1 MSRLLFLLLGMLL
14 IFGCIDLGGQPAN
27 ETGKNISVTINVE
40 PQKNVTVIINE
51 TKPPENQTTA
61 PEEWKGPTYRY
72 DPSANLGVY
81 FIDAC
86 DYEAGQ
92 HATAILVKKEDLDM
106 LIDAGSQHSGAVVD
120 FLKTRGVDDIDVL
133 VSTAEDSGRYGG
145 LKKVADEFGVEEFWW
160 SGQATTSAYREAVD
174 YVMAKAKNSSI
185 VSYGYKRE
193 LNGIKT
199 EVLNPPV
206 LTKDVYNDAVVLRV
220 EDRGKIFLFL
230 SDTLGGAQSYMANN
244 QKEKIKCNVMEA
256 PYYGLGSGTAV
267 IGVFLQTAKPGTV
280 VINGC
285 SDETAE
291 KEGST
296 RLPFKRLMGQ
306 YGISYLET
314 YKNGTVKATVKELN
328 NISMLDIQ

>member
-1 MSRLLFLLLGMLL
+1 MNRFLLLGILL
-14 IFGCIDLGGQPAN
+14 IFGCIDFGGQPAN
-27 ETGKNISVTINVE
+27 ETGKNVSVIISVE
-40 PQKNVTVIINE
+40 PQKNVTVVINE
-51 TKPPENQTTA
+51 TKPPENQTTM

-86 DYEAGQ
+86 DYEAGR
-92 HATAILVKKEDLDM
+92 HAAAILVKKGDFDM
-106 LIDAGSQHSGAVVD
+106 LIDAGSAYSGVVVD

-133 VSTAEDSGRYGG
+133 ASTAEDSGRYGG
-145 LKKVADEFGVEEFWW
+145 LKKVADEFEIEEFWW
-160 SGQATTSAYREAVD
+160 GGQATTSAYREATD

-185 VSYGYKRE
+185 VSSGYKRE

-199 EVLNPPV
+199 EVLNPSV
-206 LTKDVYNDAVVLRV
+206 LTNDIYNDAIVLRA

-230 SDTLGGAQSYMANN
+230 SDTLGGAQTYLANN
-244 QKEKIKCNVMEA
+244 QNEKIKCDIMEA

-296 RLPFKRLMGQ
+296 RLPFKRLMDQ

-314 YKNGTVKATVKELN
+314 YKKGTIKATVVELN
-328 NISMLDIQ
+328 NVSSLDI